1 MLFNLFVNDFNVNS
15 AIGLQTG
22 GIKPPLQTGLV
33 KLCY

>member
-1 MLFNLFVNDFNVNS
+1 MLFNLFMKDFNVNS

-22 GIKPPLQTGLV
+22 GIKAPCRLDFV